1 MQQEVLAHQE
11 RPSSLRDSWV
21 RRTWEL
27 SGSSPCKTAAF
38 QASHLGQ
45 GPAESPCRALDS
57 VSHSHFSEGHWIL
70 GRGERV
76 AGPGVHPTILPNSR
90 FRGNG
95 DTWPPHFCREGHS
108 PSLASRRALVSG
120 QHQDTDSDEVACG
133 GWRCGPVRL
142 HGCKAGISP
151 PTSWGWRGDP
161 AGWQLLA
168 SPTHWQAQ
176 PIPGPWRHLPPCGH
190 ICPAPRSPPSGLQAP
205 KNQNPF
211 GDRSLESLYS
221 ATCTESWERIWAGN
235 VTRGCV
241 GTQGSGPLINAE
253 VKYAKQGRALAQL
266 VGRGAGSPPGRRTV
280 PRNPLRRDPSPR
292 VPTRI
297 I

>member
-1 MQQEVLAHQE
+1 MEAHSTWLHGKPSPGEGSGAPGLWRKVDQMQQEVLAHQE

-120 QHQDTDSDEVACG
+120 QHQDTDSDEVAGG

-142 HGCKAGISP
+142 HGYKAGIPP

-190 ICPAPRSPPSGLQAP
+190 ICPVPPAPRHLVSRPQRTKTPS
-205 KNQNPF
+205 
-211 GDRSLESLYS
+211 
-221 ATCTESWERIWAGN
+221 
-235 VTRGCV
+235 VTV
-241 GTQGSGPLINAE
+241 A
-253 VKYAKQGRALAQL
+253 
-266 VGRGAGSPPGRRTV
+266 
-280 PRNPLRRDPSPR
+280 
-292 VPTRI
+292 
-297 I
+297 